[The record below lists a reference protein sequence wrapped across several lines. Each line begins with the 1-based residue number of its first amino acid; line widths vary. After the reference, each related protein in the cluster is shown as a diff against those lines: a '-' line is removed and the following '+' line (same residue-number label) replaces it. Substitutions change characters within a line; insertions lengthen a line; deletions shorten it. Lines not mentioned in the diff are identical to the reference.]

1 MKSIFLLGGMTLFS
15 GIVSSQE
22 LKVSNQRT
30 AVADPNQKQV
40 IVSENNT
47 EGTLVIRPVER
58 AMHAAV
64 QSDIEKTEGNIPA
77 GASLQV
83 VNQMERTATQSSGTT
98 PEKTVNSTTK
108 KPE

>member
-47 EGTLVIRPVER
+47 E
-58 AMHAAV
+58 
-64 QSDIEKTEGNIPA
+64 
-77 GASLQV
+77 
-83 VNQMERTATQSSGTT
+83 
-98 PEKTVNSTTK
+98 ST
-108 KPE
+108 